1 LKIKLDT
8 NKFLQIKRKGL
19 KLKINH
25 VKRLYLVFALNF
37 FAFSFLFLQG
47 CDENNPIIN
56 PTLTSRLTIINA
68 SPDSPNMEIFINGTQ
83 VASNFPYLMSTNY
96 KDVLG
101 DATNR
106 VVINTSS
113 GGARLIDTVVYCEK
127 NKHYTLIAFDS
138 LQDIKPLFLTDDL
151 TPPGSTNA
159 NIRFIHLVPNG
170 VSYDAGASGKSP
182 WFPFYTFGQASNFR
196 AVTAGPYNLQVYLAG
211 TPTVVTNLN
220 NQVLAQGIIY
230 TMIARG
236 FAGASGTQAL
246 GITLFQNN

>member
-1 LKIKLDT
+1 MKFTYIK
-8 NKFLQIKRKGL
+8 KFFFVIT
-19 KLKINH
+19 
-25 VKRLYLVFALNF
+25 LNF
-37 FAFSFLFLQG
+37 FALSFLFLQG
-47 CDENNPIIN
+47 CDENNPIN
-56 PTLTSRLTIINA
+56 PQVLTARLTIINA

-113 GGARLIDTVVYCEK
+113 GGIRLIDTVVYCQTDK
-127 NKHYTLIAFDS
+127 YYTLIAFDS
-138 LQDIKPLFLTDDL
+138 LQDIQPLFLADDL

-159 NIRFIHLVPNG
+159 KIRFIHLVPNG

-182 WFPFYTFGQASNFR
+182 WFPFYTFGQAANFR
-196 AVTAGPYNLQVYLAG
+196 AITAGPYNLQVYLSG

-236 FAGASGTQAL
+236 FVGASGSQAL